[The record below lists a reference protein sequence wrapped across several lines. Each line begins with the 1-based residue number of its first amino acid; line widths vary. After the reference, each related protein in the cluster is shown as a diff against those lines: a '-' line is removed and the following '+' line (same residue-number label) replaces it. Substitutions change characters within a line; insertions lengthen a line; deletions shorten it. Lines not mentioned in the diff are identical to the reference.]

1 MCYLFTCY
9 WEWGSNPRS
18 QWLPEISP
26 VFSVKHIRTWVWPL
40 RPLGHPSVV
49 RVSHQINI
57 STWDRSPHNDART
70 AVNCDTSPV
79 NSGRV
84 RMGYLGSRVTNWPIG
99 NHFFSFRVHRP
110 PSHGP
115 WQLKSGITSNV
126 CCPFP
131 RHRRRSCSL
140 KGDDKEKNRKHVI
153 TQYSFFSKDD
163 DLGDERARS
172 HKGKALLGLTW
183 LQAATKKVKHW
194 WVRHTPSFRKNSKRS
209 KLLFQFQ
216 ERSWSE
222 SSEVARFGGHSRL
235 WFLEL
240 CVLWFG
246 NNLRLDFYL
255 PGEHETVM
263 RRCAHHF
270 NRIS

>member
-1 MCYLFTCY
+1 M
-9 WEWGSNPRS
+9 G
-18 QWLPEISP
+18 
-26 VFSVKHIRTWVWPL
+26 
-40 RPLGHPSVV
+40 
-49 RVSHQINI
+49 
-57 STWDRSPHNDART
+57 HNDART
-70 AVNCDTSPV
+70 AVNCDTSLV

-194 WVRHTPSFRKNSKRS
+194 RDLDLKALKSRGLAGTLAYGFLNSVYYGLGIIFVWIFISQVPKGLSLNEFTQTLMRVAAYTWVSKIFTNPAKCQTLHQYSGR
-209 KLLFQFQ
+209 
-216 ERSWSE
+216 
-222 SSEVARFGGHSRL
+222 
-235 WFLEL
+235 
-240 CVLWFG
+240 
-246 NNLRLDFYL
+246 
-255 PGEHETVM
+255 
-263 RRCAHHF
+263 
-270 NRIS
+270 